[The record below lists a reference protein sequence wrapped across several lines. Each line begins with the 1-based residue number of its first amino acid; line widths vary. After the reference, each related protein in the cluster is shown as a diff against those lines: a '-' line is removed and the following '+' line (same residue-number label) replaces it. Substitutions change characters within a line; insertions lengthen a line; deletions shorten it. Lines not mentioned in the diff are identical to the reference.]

1 MFTALLPL
9 KDLVQAKSR
18 LAGLLRPSERRALAQ
33 AMAEDVLE
41 VLARH
46 RGIGRVV
53 IVSDDPGARLLARNY
68 GACCWPERE
77 LGCRGLNAVLQCA
90 SERLYGEGARRLLVL
105 HADLPLI
112 CQDDLSAVFE
122 APQAALVLG
131 PDRHGTGT
139 NLLAAG
145 AALAPRFQFGAGSY
159 ARYLAQA
166 RRANVPVYTLHRPG
180 IALDVDEPQDLAVLL
195 DALDA
200 HCGGATARLLH
211 EGALGPR
218 VRRALAGTALSEN
231 RDFEHGGTGDMTC

>member
-1 MFTALLPL
+1 MLLPL

-18 LAGLLRPSERRALAQ
+18 LSGLLRPSERRALAQ

-41 VLARH
+41 VLAGH

-68 GACCWPERE
+68 GVCCWPERE
-77 LGCRGLNAVLQCA
+77 LGCHGLNAVLQCA

-122 APQAALVLG
+122 APEKALVLG

-139 NLLAAG
+139 NLVAAR
-145 AALAPRFQFGAGSY
+145 AALALRFQFGAGSY
-159 ARYLAQA
+159 ARYLAVA

-180 IALDVDEPQDLAVLL
+180 IALDVDEPQDLALLL
-195 DALDA
+195 DAVDTRR
-200 HCGGATARLLH
+200 GGATAQLLH
-211 EGALGPR
+211 DGGLGSR
-218 VRRALAGTALSEN
+218 VRRALAGTTVSEG
-231 RDFEHGGTGDMTC
+231 RDYEPGGTGDMTC